1 MLSVATPPRARA
13 DSFVEFEG
21 FRYRLNVV
29 PDAPYEQ
36 YPVSATLVEA
46 LSYEDAIMGVK
57 LPDFVYADGVQYPV
71 TGIESTAYTGY
82 YGIKSVGYN
91 KFCGPRSHSES
102 SEGSYLS
109 EVYVGDTFYGA
120 PGVFDGWTALRT
132 LTVDYASQ
140 YRPINLYIGTY
151 NSDCLENISL
161 SAITDS
167 YDFVLWG
174 HRYSAWPGTACGP
187 ILASICNVQVLGGRT
202 MAITTL
208 LLS

>member
-91 KFCGPRSHSES
+91 KFCGRVLILNPPKAHT
-102 SEGSYLS
+102 YLRYMS
-109 EVYVGDTFYGA
+109 ATLFMA
-120 PGVFDGWTALRT
+120 HRACSTDGLPSKR
-132 LTVDYASQ
+132 
-140 YRPINLYIGTY
+140 
-151 NSDCLENISL
+151 
-161 SAITDS
+161 
-167 YDFVLWG
+167 
-174 HRYSAWPGTACGP
+174 
-187 ILASICNVQVLGGRT
+187 
-202 MAITTL
+202 
-208 LLS
+208 

>member
-29 PDAPYEQ
+29 PEYTGVEGHM
-36 YPVSATLVEA
+36 PVSATLVEA

-91 KFCGPRSHSES
+91 KFCGRVLI
-102 SEGSYLS
+102 GK
-109 EVYVGDTFYGA
+109 
-120 PGVFDGWTALRT
+120 ALRV
-132 LTVDYASQ
+132 L
-140 YRPINLYIGTY
+140 
-151 NSDCLENISL
+151 ISL
-161 SAITDS
+161 RYMSSTIFMAHRASSTDGLPS
-167 YDFVLWG
+167 E
-174 HRYSAWPGTACGP
+174 R
-187 ILASICNVQVLGGRT
+187 
-202 MAITTL
+202 
-208 LLS
+208 

>member
-71 TGIESTAYTGY
+71 TGIELNRPLIPVTMASKVSATTNSAARVLIG
-82 YGIKSVGYN
+82 K
-91 KFCGPRSHSES
+91 
-102 SEGSYLS
+102 
-109 EVYVGDTFYGA
+109 
-120 PGVFDGWTALRT
+120 ALRV
-132 LTVDYASQ
+132 L
-140 YRPINLYIGTY
+140 
-151 NSDCLENISL
+151 ISL
-161 SAITDS
+161 RYMSSTVFMAQRASSTDGLPS
-167 YDFVLWG
+167 E
-174 HRYSAWPGTACGP
+174 R
-187 ILASICNVQVLGGRT
+187 
-202 MAITTL
+202 
-208 LLS
+208 